1 MKKIL
6 LVSTL
11 LFLAQLNVF
20 AQNRLPKNLKQVVM
34 YLDKDCPDSIKI
46 KIKNSHQDSLI
57 YTVYPF
63 AKTKPYKDYRT
74 IFNWTSENG
83 NPKIT
88 EYLDKKGIFD
98 HHSQVLL
105 YSFKQY
111 LVNGKIKEKDILNKY
126 IKLQKQLDDKNKI
139 KYITDTIN
147 KVYIPKDLEDCF
159 VQINTFW
166 NDSIKAKV
174 KTLEEDEFTGKV
186 HLGFGMWMRNNWQLW
201 GGSRLSKYFNDL
213 NIYHPDDMSG
223 IILVSYHRHLNN
235 REIRLEEQVKYYQD
249 YWENAKKTELKG
261 KIESFSKYKIGDTIK
276 FNYQK
281 GFVSKEQED
290 KYDNDICIA
299 TGIITERNEKD
310 FLIKVK
316 IIETCDKKGI
326 IYYDNDGDMIFDPKT
341 KRSSRPSKRIIKKI
355 KRNKEQW
362 FDYKSWEPVE

>member
-1 MKKIL
+1 
-6 LVSTL
+6 
-11 LFLAQLNVF
+11 
-20 AQNRLPKNLKQVVM
+20 M

-46 KIKNSHQDSLI
+46 QIKNTHQDSLM

-63 AKTKPYKDYRT
+63 ATTKPYKNYRT

-88 EYLDKKGIFD
+88 KYLDKKGIFD
-98 HHSQVLL
+98 HHDKVLL
-105 YSFKQY
+105 YSFKEY
-111 LVNGKIKEKDILNKY
+111 LVNAKIKEKDILSKY
-126 IKLQKQLDDKNKI
+126 IKLQKQIDAKNKI

-147 KVYIPKDLEDCF
+147 KKYIPKDLEDCF

-166 NDSIKAKV
+166 NDSIKVKV
-174 KTLEEDEFTGKV
+174 KNWEEEEFTGKA

-235 REIRLEEQVKYYQD
+235 KEIRLEEQVKYYQN
-249 YWENAKKTELKG
+249 YWENSKKAEQKRKTE
-261 KIESFSKYKIGDTIK
+261 EFSKYKIGHTLE
-276 FNYQK
+276 FSYPK
-281 GFVSKEQED
+281 GFVSKEQDD

-299 TGIITERNEKD
+299 KGIITERNEKG

-316 IIETCDKKGI
+316 LTETCDKKGI
-326 IYYDNDGDMIFDPKT
+326 IYYDNDGYTIYNPKT
-341 KRSSRPSKRIIKKI
+341 KRLNNPPKRIIKKV
-355 KRNKEQW
+355 KCNKEQW
-362 FDYKSWEPVE
+362 FEYKDWQPIE

>member
-1 MKKIL
+1 MKKIFL
-6 LVSTL
+6 ISTI
-11 LFLAQLNVF
+11 LFLAHLHVF
-20 AQNRLPKNLKQVVM
+20 AQNKLPKNLKQVVI

-46 KIKNSHQDSLI
+46 QIKNTLQDSLI

-63 AKTKPYKDYRT
+63 AKTKTYKDYRT

-88 EYLDKKGIFD
+88 KYLNKKGIFD
-98 HHSQVLL
+98 YHSEVLL
-105 YSFKQY
+105 YSFQQY
-111 LVNGKIKEKDILNKY
+111 LINGKIKEKDILSKY
-126 IKLQKQLDDKNKI
+126 IKFQKQLDDKNKI

-147 KVYIPKDLEDCF
+147 KVYIPKDLQDCF

-174 KTLEEDEFTGKV
+174 KTLEEDEFIGKV

-201 GGSRLSKYFNDL
+201 GVSRLSKYFNDL

-223 IILVSYHRHLNN
+223 IILISYHRHLNN

-249 YWENAKKTELKG
+249 YWANAKKTELKG
-261 KIESFSKYKIGDTIK
+261 KTESFSKYKIGDTLE
-276 FNYQK
+276 YSYPK

-290 KYDNDICIA
+290 KYDKDICIA
-299 TGIITERNEKD
+299 KGIITERNKKD

-326 IYYDNDGDMIFDPKT
+326 IYYDNDGDMIYDPKT
-341 KRSSRPSKRIIKKI
+341 KRSSRPPKRIIKKI
-355 KRNKEQW
+355 KHNKE
-362 FDYKSWEPVE
+362 

>member
-1 MKKIL
+1 MRKIFL
-6 LVSTL
+6 ISTI
-11 LFLAQLNVF
+11 LFLAQLHVF
-20 AQNRLPKNLKQVVM
+20 AQNKLPKNLKQVVM

-46 KIKNSHQDSLI
+46 QIKNTHQDSLI

-63 AKTKPYKDYRT
+63 AKTTPYKSYRT
-74 IFNWTSENG
+74 IFNWTSEKG

-88 EYLDKKGIFD
+88 KYLDRKGIFD
-98 HHSQVLL
+98 HHSKVLL

-111 LVNGKIKEKDILNKY
+111 LVHGKIKEKDIINKY
-126 IKLQKQLDDKNKI
+126 ITLQKQLDDKNKI
-139 KYITDTIN
+139 KYVTDTIN

-159 VQINTFW
+159 AQINTFW

-174 KTLEEDEFTGKV
+174 KILEEDEFTGKV

-213 NIYHPDDMSG
+213 HIYHPDDMSG

-235 REIRLEEQVKYYQD
+235 KEIRLEEQIKYYQD

-261 KIESFSKYKIGDTIK
+261 KTESFSKYKIGDTLE
-276 FNYQK
+276 YSYRK
-281 GFVSKEQED
+281 GFVNKEQED

-299 TGIITERNEKD
+299 KGIITERNEKD

-326 IYYDNDGDMIFDPKT
+326 IYYDNDGDMIYDPKT
-341 KRSSRPSKRIIKKI
+341 KRSSKPSKRIIKKI

-362 FDYKSWEPVE
+362 FDFKSWEPAE

>member
-1 MKKIL
+1 MKKIF
-6 LVSTL
+6 LVSTI

-20 AQNRLPKNLKQVVM
+20 AQNKLPKNLKQVVM
-34 YLDKDCPDSIKI
+34 YLDKDCPDSIKVQ
-46 KIKNSHQDSLI
+46 IKNTHQDSLI
-57 YTVYPF
+57 FTVYPF

-88 EYLDKKGIFD
+88 KYLDKKEIFD
-98 HHSQVLL
+98 HHSEVLL

-111 LVNGKIKEKDILNKY
+111 LVNDKIKEKDILNKY

-159 VQINTFW
+159 VQINIFW

-174 KTLEEDEFTGKV
+174 RTWEENEFTGKV
-186 HLGFGMWMRNNWQLW
+186 HLGFGMWLRNNWQLW
-201 GGSRLSKYFNDL
+201 GGSRLSKYFNNL

-223 IILVSYHRHLNN
+223 IILLSYHRHLNN
-235 REIRLEEQVKYYQD
+235 REIKLEEQIKYYQD
-249 YWENAKKTELKG
+249 YWENSKKTEQKR
-261 KIESFSKYKIGDTIK
+261 KIENFSKYKIGNTLE
-276 FNYQK
+276 FNYPK

-290 KYDNDICIA
+290 NYDNGTCTA
-299 TGIITERNEKD
+299 KGVITERNKKD

-326 IYYDNDGDMIFDPKT
+326 VYYDNDGDIIYNPKT
-341 KRSSRPSKRIIKKI
+341 KRSSSSQKRIIKKI

-362 FDYKSWEPVE
+362 FEYKSWEPIE

>member
-1 MKKIL
+1 MKKIFL
-6 LVSTL
+6 ISII
-11 LFLAQLNVF
+11 LFLAQLQVF
-20 AQNRLPKNLKQVVM
+20 AQNKLPKNLKQVVM

-46 KIKNSHQDSLI
+46 QIKNTHQDSLI

-63 AKTKPYKDYRT
+63 AKTKPYKNYET

-88 EYLDKKGIFD
+88 KYLDKKGIFD

-139 KYITDTIN
+139 KYITDTID

-159 VQINTFW
+159 AQINTFW

-174 KTLEEDEFTGKV
+174 KTLEEKEFTGKV

-213 NIYHPDDMSG
+213 NIYHPDNMSG

-261 KIESFSKYKIGDTIK
+261 KTESFSKYKIGDTIK

-326 IYYDNDGDMIFDPKT
+326 IYYDNDGDMIYDPKT

-355 KRNKEQW
+355 KHNKEQW
-362 FDYKSWEPVE
+362 FDYKSWEPFE